1 MDIMFV
7 CKYDSEEELTMEQFM
22 DPNAY
27 NEDMLS
33 RMYRSELFLGAVKS
47 WLPFLHK
54 RGFLDTVDGEN
65 DVPKTLNDIIEE
77 ASVNDELK
85 ENGEVDEIAEE

>member
-27 NEDMLS
+27 NEDMLN
-33 RMYRSELFLGAVKS
+33 RMYKNELFLDAVKS
-47 WLPFLHK
+47 WMPFLYK

-65 DVPKTLNDIIEE
+65 DDDPKSLNDIVGK
-77 ASVNDELK
+77 AANDKLK
-85 ENGEVDEIAEE
+85 ENGEVVEK